1 MQILTCIKMV
11 KKWVFIG
18 ELCVLVVT
26 DIPDLMVLYRFSPH
40 SLRLGGSSLMLGTEL
55 LPALREVQ
63 RNRSEL
69 LEYEKTVSLHLGF
82 LEVVIKLP
90 RVSVQ
95 QGTCT
100 AAAGGWPEVS

>member
-1 MQILTCIKMV
+1 M
-11 KKWVFIG
+11 
-18 ELCVLVVT
+18 
-26 DIPDLMVLYRFSPH
+26 LYTFSPH
-40 SLRLGGSSLMLGTEL
+40 SLRLGGSSLTLGTEL

-63 RNRSEL
+63 KNRSEL